1 MGFREGTFEVKVIS
15 RDKRELKGQLLKL
28 IALEKEK
35 STKKKGGGKKYPLA
49 IGWGEEK
56 KKRGEKEKGE
66 ALGSCKR
73 KEKHK
78 RTQSPPCPKKTP
90 PKPNKVP

>member
-35 STKKKGGGKKYPLA
+35 STKKKGGGVKNNLWQL
-49 IGWGEEK
+49 GGERKRRKGGK
-56 KKRGEKEKGE
+56 KKKEK
-66 ALGSCKR
+66 L
-73 KEKHK
+73 
-78 RTQSPPCPKKTP
+78 
-90 PKPNKVP
+90 

>member
-35 STKKKGGGKKYPLA
+35 STKKKGGGEKIPFGNWVGRGKEERGIA
-49 IGWGEEK
+49 I
-56 KKRGEKEKGE
+56 
-66 ALGSCKR
+66 L
-73 KEKHK
+73 
-78 RTQSPPCPKKTP
+78 
-90 PKPNKVP
+90 